1 MQKQESRRLK
11 RVWHPSAPNPSVP
24 KGGLVWAALTVVL
37 LLIFPKLYAQ
47 NWDINTLNNINPA
60 NPSSKVWQLATSSAY
75 PVAVGVPAGML
86 VVGYIN
92 HDKKLELNGWKIV
105 GSLAVNTVIAEG
117 LKYAV
122 NRERPYEKY
131 PLLIHPYDATEKGQ
145 SFPSGHTSEAFA
157 MAASLSIECKKWY
170 VVLPAYTYATAVGY
184 SRLYLGEHYP
194 TDVLAGA
201 AIGVGSAYLSNWLQ
215 HKFFKQK

>member
-1 MQKQESRRLK
+1 MQKQESRLLK
-11 RVWHPSAPNPSVP
+11 KVWQIFSPSAP
-24 KGGLVWAALTVVL
+24 KGGLVGATIAVI
-37 LLIFPKLYAQ
+37 LIL
-47 NWDINTLNNINPA
+47 INTNLFAQSGEVNLLHSINPT

-75 PVAVGVPAGML
+75 PVAVGVPAGIL
-86 VVGYIN
+86 VAGYLK
-92 HDKKLELNGWKIV
+92 HDKDLELKGWKIV
-105 GSLAVNTVIAEG
+105 GALAVNTVIAEG

-131 PLLIHPYDATEKGQ
+131 PLLIHPYDASEKGK

-170 VVLPAYTYATAVGY
+170 IVVPAYTYATAVGY

-201 AIGVGSAYLSNWLQ
+201 AVGIGSAYLSNWLQ
-215 HKFFKQK
+215 HKFFKTK

>member
-1 MQKQESRRLK
+1 MQKQGSRQLK
-11 RVWHPSAPNPSVP
+11 RVWQIFNRA
-24 KGGLVWAALTVVL
+24 GGLVGVILAVTL
-37 LLIFPKLYAQ
+37 LLGGTNLFAQ
-47 NWDINTLNNINPA
+47 SGEVNLLHDINPT

-92 HDKKLELNGWKIV
+92 HDKNLQLKGWKIV
-105 GSLAVNTVIAEG
+105 GALAVNTVIAEG

-122 NRERPYEKY
+122 NRERPYQQY
-131 PLLIHPYDATEKGQ
+131 PLLIHPYDASEKGQ

-170 VVLPAYTYATAVGY
+170 VVVPAYTYAAAVGY

-201 AIGVGSAYLSNWLQ
+201 AIGVGSAYLSHWLA
-215 HKFFKQK
+215 KKVFKISN